1 MNAPSPRHLVVP
13 DEMALFIV
21 DFQERL
27 AAAMPEPEREA
38 CERNVLLLIELAHRQ
53 GWPILVSEQYPKG
66 LGTTVSPVASAL
78 AAKPE
83 LVSKLEKLHFAATDA
98 PDFEQ
103 VFAGIKR
110 ARWVVTGME
119 THVCVYQTVRGLLA
133 RGRHVHVP
141 EDAVLSRRLG
151 HRARGLGMIQELG
164 GVVTV
169 TETVIFDALKV
180 AGTDDF
186 KAMSKRLR

>member
-1 MNAPSPRHLVVP
+1 
-13 DEMALFIV
+13 MALFIV

-98 PDFEQ
+98 PEFEQ

-164 GVVTV
+164 GVVTI

-186 KAMSKRLR
+186 KSLSKRLR